1 MYTECSQF
9 QFIIINVE
17 SVRSPHMFLLSTLYP
32 TFYCGS
38 GRTKVRPF
46 LFFVRIGA
54 QAGIEWFASAE
65 GAQCAPGVRLKRR
78 RGKCPCFTG
87 WDAACAAASRT
98 RGGASPP
105 LANPPPP
112 GDVRGCPR
120 PQTNLSTYCGKIC
133 FAITSRQFRFLP
145 DPGGRSAGDARFA
158 STVFVKATLRPGTDA
173 PLWGGSQS
181 PACRNGSWAADRKR
195 H

>member
-54 QAGIEWFASAE
+54 QAGIEGFVSVGREPLRPALGIYGRAMRTPMEYGCSVWRAESWPRPASSCR
-65 GAQCAPGVRLKRR
+65 CAAIHLLAPYEIAHQFTFSRPA
-78 RGKCPCFTG
+78 GKCC
-87 WDAACAAASRT
+87 
-98 RGGASPP
+98 ASPRSSGVAAVP
-105 LANPPPP
+105 LA
-112 GDVRGCPR
+112 
-120 PQTNLSTYCGKIC
+120 LI
-133 FAITSRQFRFLP
+133 RQ
-145 DPGGRSAGDARFA
+145 PGGGRKASLTLTRAARP
-158 STVFVKATLRPGTDA
+158 K
-173 PLWGGSQS
+173 GGE
-181 PACRNGSWAADRKR
+181 G
-195 H
+195 

>member
-78 RGKCPCFTG
+78 WGKYPCFTG

-105 LANPPPP
+105 LANHPR
-112 GDVRGCPR
+112 RGMFADARDRKQICPHSVEKFVCDNVAADKFRACPR
-120 PQTNLSTYCGKIC
+120 GGGLAMYGLCLL
-133 FAITSRQFRFLP
+133 FA
-145 DPGGRSAGDARFA
+145 
-158 STVFVKATLRPGTDA
+158 
-173 PLWGGSQS
+173 
-181 PACRNGSWAADRKR
+181 
-195 H
+195 